1 MSPGVPDVDEGTGH
15 EFHRL
20 RCVGA
25 LVVVAAMLLG
35 AGCARPRPEADADS
49 WDAPAVNPH
58 LATARFIGSNACAG
72 CHAGETA
79 AWRSSQH
86 ARAMQ
91 HATEQ
96 TVLGDFADVRFRY
109 AGVESR
115 FFRRDGRWFV
125 RTDGADGQLADFEI
139 RYTFGVEPLQQY
151 LVEFPDG
158 RLQALSIAWDTRPKA
173 AGGQRWFHLY
183 PGQHIDHRDELHWT
197 RAAQNWNFMCADC
210 HATDVRKNY
219 HAVQNRYWTT
229 WSELSVGCEACHGP
243 GSAHLAWA
251 RAGGPSAAATA
262 APARTDPTR
271 GLTVLLDERRG
282 VRWLPDATS
291 GKPVRSLPRASG
303 RELEVCAQC
312 HARRSQVAE
321 GYRAGAPFLDHYRP
335 ALLDGQLY
343 HADGQQLD
351 EVFTWGSF
359 LQSRMQHTGVTCSD
373 CHEPHGGRLR
383 ADGNAVCAQCHAAR
397 KYDSAAHH
405 RHESQSQTSGAGHAA
420 AADGTRCVDCHM
432 PPTTYMVVD
441 PRRDHGFRVP
451 RPELT
456 VSLGV
461 PNACT
466 ACHAGRDAGWAVD
479 VLQRWYGRQPRG
491 FQQYAPAFA
500 AAAQRAAEAG
510 PRLAAVVGD
519 ASNPPIARASALEAL
534 GSLPS
539 PDSVEAARAL
549 VSSADPLLRRGAIAA
564 LEPLP
569 PGPRLAALAPLLEDP
584 LRSIRIDAA
593 DALADTMVGAT
604 PAERQ
609 AFERAAAEFETTH
622 HYSADRAESRAA
634 LGNFYARQAR
644 YEEAERGL
652 EAALALDPG
661 FVPAYVNLADLQRE
675 TARDAD
681 SERTL
686 RRGLAQAGEHAALK
700 HALGLALVRLGR
712 YEAALAELARATQL
726 EPDDAH
732 YAYVHAVALHS
743 AGRVA
748 DALRE
753 LDRALARHPDDR
765 DLLMTAAIYGGT
777 EHGEKYA
784 RRLAERYR
792 GDPAIGQ
799 FLAEWSRQQGAP
811 ASR

>member
-1 MSPGVPDVDEGTGH
+1 VPPGVRNVREGAGQTVYCLKG
-15 EFHRL
+15 R
-20 RCVGA
+20 GA
-25 LVVVAAMLLG
+25 IVVVAAVLLG
-35 AGCARPRPEADADS
+35 VGCERPPADAG
-49 WDAPAVNPH
+49 AGATAAINPH
-58 LATARFIGSNACAG
+58 LASAGFVGSDACAG
-72 CHAGETA
+72 CHADETS
-79 AWRSSQH
+79 AWRSSHH

-96 TVLGDFADVRFRY
+96 TVLGDFTNARFRY
-109 AGVESR
+109 AGVESH
-115 FFRRDGRWFV
+115 FFRHDGRWFV
-125 RTDGADGQLADFEI
+125 RTDGADGRLTEFEI

-158 RLQALSIAWDTRPKA
+158 RLQALSIAWDSRPKDV
-173 AGGQRWFHLY
+173 GGQRWFHLY
-183 PGQHIDHRDELHWT
+183 PGQRIDHRDELHWT

-219 HAVQNRYWTT
+219 DATRNRFATT

-251 RAGGPSAAATA
+251 QAGGASAAVTA
-262 APARTDPTR
+262 GAEAADSTR
-271 GLTVLLDERRG
+271 GLTVMLDERRD

-291 GKPVRSLPRASG
+291 GKPVRSLPRASE

-312 HARRSQVAE
+312 HSRRSQVAE
-321 GYRAGAPFLDHYRP
+321 GYRAGAPLLDYYRP
-335 ALLDGQLY
+335 ALLDVGLY

-359 LQSRMQHTGVTCSD
+359 LQSRMQHAGVTCSD

-383 ADGNAVCAQCHAAR
+383 AQGNAVCAQCHAAQ

-405 RHESQSQTSGAGHAA
+405 RHEPQSQSSGSMRTATG
-420 AADGTRCVDCHM
+420 DGTQCVDCHM
-432 PPTTYMVVD
+432 PPTTYMIVD
-441 PRRDHGFRVP
+441 PRRDHSLRVP

-456 VSLGV
+456 VQLGV

-466 ACHAGRDAGWAVD
+466 TCHGERVAGWAVD
-479 VLQRWYGRQPRG
+479 VLQRWYGHQPRG
-491 FQQYAPAFA
+491 FQQYAPALA
-500 AAAQRAAEAG
+500 AAARRTAEAG
-510 PRLAAVVGD
+510 PRLAAVAGD

-539 PDSVEAARAL
+539 RDSVEAAQAL

-564 LEPLP
+564 LRPLP
-569 PGPRLAALAPLLEDP
+569 PGPRLAALAPLLDDP
-584 LRSIRIDAA
+584 LRSIRLDAAEALA
-593 DALADTMVGAT
+593 DALAGAS

-609 AFERAAAEFETTH
+609 AFERAAADFEATH
-622 HYSADRAESRAA
+622 RYNADRAESRAA
-634 LGNFYARQAR
+634 LGNFHARQGR

-652 EAALALDPG
+652 EAAIALDPG
-661 FVPAYVNLADLQRE
+661 FVPAYANLADLQRA

-686 RRGLAQAGEHAALK
+686 RRGLAQAGDHAALR
-700 HALGLALVRLGR
+700 HSLGLALVRLGR
-712 YEAALAELARATQL
+712 HEAALAEFERAAQL
-726 EPDDAH
+726 EPDDAR

-743 AGRVA
+743 AGRVV
-748 DALRE
+748 DARRE
-753 LDRALARHPDDR
+753 LDRALGLHPDDR
-765 DLLMTAAIYGGT
+765 ELLMAAAIYGGT

-792 GDPAIGQ
+792 DDREIGQ
-799 FLAEWSRQQGAP
+799 FLAEWSRLEGASTSP
-811 ASR
+811 

>member
-1 MSPGVPDVDEGTGH
+1 MFLIH
-15 EFHRL
+15 MNL
-20 RCVGA
+20 GA
-25 LVVVAAMLLG
+25 LVVVAVALLG
-35 AGCARPRPEADADS
+35 AGCARPAPESGAGDATAGS
-49 WDAPAVNPH
+49 PY
-58 LATARFIGSNACAG
+58 LATARFVGSDACAG

-79 AWRSSQH
+79 AWRGSQH

-96 TVLGDFADVRFRY
+96 TVLGDFADARFRY
-109 AGVESR
+109 AGIESR
-115 FFRRDGRWFV
+115 FFRREGRWFV
-125 RTDGADGQLADFEI
+125 RTDGAGGRLADFEI
-139 RYTFGVEPLQQY
+139 RYTFGFEPLQQY

-158 RLQALSIAWDTRPKA
+158 RVQALSIAWDTRPKE

-183 PGQHIDHRDELHWT
+183 PGERIDDRDELHWT

-219 HAVQNRYWTT
+219 DAARNRFATT

-251 RAGGPSAAATA
+251 QAGGASAVGTA
-262 APARTDPTR
+262 GVEPADPTR

-282 VRWLPDATS
+282 VQWSLDPAS
-291 GKPVRSLPRASG
+291 GNSRRSTPRASG
-303 RELEVCAQC
+303 REIEVCAPC

-335 ALLDGQLY
+335 ALLDPGLY

-359 LQSRMQHTGVTCSD
+359 LQSRMQHAGVTCSD
-373 CHEPHGGRLR
+373 CHEPHNGRLR
-383 ADGNAVCAQCHAAR
+383 VEGNAVCAQCHAAQ

-405 RHESQSQTSGAGHAA
+405 RHEPPSQSSGAARTAA
-420 AADGTRCVDCHM
+420 GDGTRCVDCHM

-479 VLQRWYGRQPRG
+479 VLQHWYGRQPRG
-491 FQQYAPAFA
+491 FQQYASAFA
-500 AAAQRAAEAG
+500 AAARQSAEAG
-510 PRLAAVVGD
+510 PLLAAVAGD
-519 ASNPPIARASALEAL
+519 ASNPPIVRASALEAL

-539 PDSVEAARAL
+539 QGSVETARAL
-549 VSSADPLLRRGAIAA
+549 VSSADPLLRRGTIAA
-564 LEPLP
+564 LEPLS
-569 PGPRLAALAPLLEDP
+569 PGPRLAALAPLLDDP
-584 LRSIRIDAA
+584 LRSIRLDAAAALA
-593 DALADTMVGAT
+593 DALAGAT
-604 PAERQ
+604 PAQRQ
-609 AFERAAAEFETTH
+609 AFERAAAEFEATH
-622 HYSADRAESRAA
+622 RYNADRAESRAA
-634 LGNFYARQAR
+634 LGNFYARQGR

-652 EAALALDPG
+652 ESAITLDPG
-661 FVPAYVNLADLQRE
+661 FVPAYVNLADLQRA

-686 RRGLAQAGEHAALK
+686 RRGLAQAGEHAALR
-700 HALGLALVRLGR
+700 HSLGLALVRLGR
-712 YEAALAELARATQL
+712 QDVALMEFARAAQL
-726 EPDDAH
+726 EPEDAR

-748 DALRE
+748 EALRE
-753 LDRALARHPDDR
+753 LDRALALHPDDR
-765 DLLMTAAIYGGT
+765 DLLMAGAMYGGA
-777 EHGEKYA
+777 EGGERYA

-792 GDPAIGQ
+792 GDPEIAQ
-799 FLAEWSRQQGAP
+799 FLAEWSRLWRG
-811 ASR
+811 S